1 MPVRGARDA
10 VEVPPSS
17 RPRPRPGPR
26 PRPAAAWR
34 SALGQATRE
43 ALSVVSPVSCAG
55 CRAPDV
61 ALCDDCRRR
70 LVPEV
75 TRIDLPDG
83 WPVFAGLVYAFEVRG
98 VVLAFKNGGR
108 VRLAEALA
116 PALGAALEACARV
129 VTAEAEGANAGAGAP
144 PDVPVLVVAVPPSR
158 RGRRR
163 RGYDPVD
170 LVLRRL
176 GLTVGD
182 RVLVPTATA
191 GGGQKGRDRQ
201 QRLRAREGSLR
212 CRRDLAGVRV
222 VLVDDVV
229 TTGGTLLEACRAVR
243 ARGAV
248 VVGAACLAATPSWS
262 GSSS

>member
-1 MPVRGARDA
+1 VSGGVHAVGMPRL
-10 VEVPPSS
+10 S
-17 RPRPRPGPR
+17 GPR
-26 PRPAAAWR
+26 SVVVPRDVLARAV
-34 SALGQATRE
+34 RE

-55 CRAPDV
+55 CHGPDV
-61 ALCDDCRRR
+61 GLCDDCRRR

-75 TRIDLPDG
+75 VRVDLPDG
-83 WPVFAGLVYAFEVRG
+83 LPVFAGLVYAFEARG

-108 VRLAEALA
+108 VRLAEVMA
-116 PALGAALEACARV
+116 PALAAALESCARHGSP
-129 VTAEAEGANAGAGAP
+129 EGASALDGSTG
-144 PDVPVLVVAVPPSR
+144 DRSLLVVPVPSSR

-176 GLTVGD
+176 GLVVGT
-182 RVLVPTATA
+182 RLLVPTARA

-201 QRLRAREGSLR
+201 QRLRGREGSLR
-212 CRRDLAGVRV
+212 ATRDLEGSRV

-229 TTGGTLLEACRAVR
+229 TTGGTLQEARRALT

-248 VVGAACLAATPSWS
+248 VVGAACLAATPLRS
-262 GSSS
+262 GADRP

>member
-1 MPVRGARDA
+1 MPALDVGHA
-10 VEVPPSS
+10 VWVPPSS
-17 RPRPRPGPR
+17 STSTSTSTGPHT
-26 PRPAAAWR
+26 AAAWR
-34 SALGQATRE
+34 RALGQATRE

-55 CRAPDV
+55 CGAADV

-75 TRIDLPDG
+75 TRVDLPDG
-83 WPVFAGLVYAFEVRG
+83 LPVFAGLVYAFEVRG
-98 VVLAFKNGGR
+98 VVLAYKNGGR

-116 PALGAALEACARV
+116 PALGAALDSCARV
-129 VTAEAEGANAGAGAP
+129 VAAEVATATSVDDARS
-144 PDVPVLVVAVPPSR
+144 DLSVLVVPVPPSR

-163 RGYDPVD
+163 RGYDPVE

-176 GLTVGD
+176 GLVVGG

-212 CRRDLAGVRV
+212 CTRDLGGLRV

-229 TTGGTLLEACRAVR
+229 TTGGTLVEACRAVR

-262 GSSS
+262 GSTS

>member
-1 MPVRGARDA
+1 MPARGARDA
-10 VEVPPSS
+10 VEVPSS
-17 RPRPRPGPR
+17 SRPRPGPR
-26 PRPAAAWR
+26 PRPAAAWLG
-34 SALGQATRE
+34 ALGQATRE

-75 TRIDLPDG
+75 MRIDLPDG

-129 VTAEAEGANAGAGAP
+129 VTAEAEGADAGAGAP
-144 PDVPVLVVAVPPSR
+144 PDVPVLVVPVPPSR

>member
-1 MPVRGARDA
+1 M
-10 VEVPPSS
+10 PPSS
-17 RPRPRPGPR
+17 VSRPRRRRQSG
-26 PRPAAAWR
+26 AWR
-34 SALGQATRE
+34 GALRQAARE

-55 CRAPDV
+55 CRSPDV
-61 ALCDDCRRR
+61 ALCGDCRRR

-75 TRIDLPDG
+75 TRVDLPDG
-83 WPVFAGLVYAFEVRG
+83 LPVFAGLVYAFEVRG

-116 PALGAALEACARV
+116 PALGAALERCARI
-129 VTAEAEGANAGAGAP
+129 AEAEAGAGAGACA
-144 PDVPVLVVAVPPSR
+144 DARSGLSLLVVPVPPSR

-163 RGYDPVD
+163 RGYDPVE

-176 GLTVGD
+176 GLVVGG
-182 RVLVPTATA
+182 RVLVPTASA

-212 CRRDLAGVRV
+212 CTRDLSGSRV

-229 TTGGTLLEACRAVR
+229 TTGGTLTEACRALR

-248 VVGAACLAATPSWS
+248 VVGAACLASTPSWS
-262 GSSS
+262 GSTP